1 MNGNNENKNPAVWEF
16 EADHPDDAALL
27 RDALRAVTDPE
38 LGYNVIELG
47 LIRNVQLKD
56 EKLLLITMILT
67 TPFCPYAPQM
77 IEEVRNIAERTL
89 NLSTS
94 IDFRMDPWDES
105 MMEDGFELNWGRF

>member
-1 MNGNNENKNPAVWEF
+1 MNEKNTNRNPAVWEY
-16 EADHPDDAALL
+16 ESAEPQKAALL
-27 RDALRAVTDPE
+27 RDALREVRDPE

-56 EKLLLITMILT
+56 GRILITMILT

-77 IEEVRNIAERTL
+77 IEEVRMRAERTL
-89 NLSTS
+89 GLDAV

-105 MMEDGFELNWGRF
+105 MMEEGFEMDWGFF